1 MITSYDGFCTI
12 LSFDQDELGV
22 PFSSQPAQ
30 INSPR
35 LLLRPDTKSK
45 KKKKSSPKSSEK
57 KNAEVENKDP
67 QPNSISSTV
76 SQPVAESSPV
86 PMDVKESPAIQPCDT
101 PKRQNGIGIAQ
112 KELLNNNHVTNSH
125 VTNNH
130 VTNNHVTNSHVP
142 NNHVT
147 PVGESDSAVKR
158 ITPVKVSD
166 AQKSR
171 ESMPDK
177 VVEISVSEKSDG
189 VNAKHTVKPPRRI
202 ALTKIE

>member
-86 PMDVKESPAIQPCDT
+86 PMDVKESPATQPCDT
-101 PKRQNGIGIAQ
+101 PKRQNGIGTAQ
-112 KELLNNNHVTNSH
+112 KELLN
-125 VTNNH
+125 NNH
-130 VTNNHVTNSHVP
+130 VTNNHVTNSHVT
-142 NNHVT
+142 NKHVT
-147 PVGESDSAVKR
+147 PVRESDSVVKR

-177 VVEISVSEKSDG
+177 VVEISVSEKNDG